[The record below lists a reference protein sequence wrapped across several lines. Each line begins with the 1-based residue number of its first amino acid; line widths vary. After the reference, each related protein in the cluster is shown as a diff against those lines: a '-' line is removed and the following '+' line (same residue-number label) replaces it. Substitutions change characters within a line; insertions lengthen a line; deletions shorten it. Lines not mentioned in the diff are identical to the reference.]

1 MVESASLGLD
11 SITPNF
17 GARAEE
23 NRKKGDAA
31 LKGTVMGNLFW
42 SSKQDRKDD
51 AIEFYKQAANCYKQS
66 KDYESAVEMY
76 IKCSNCESDEG
87 FKANYYRDAAAAIKS
102 VDTERYIK
110 FTRDA
115 IKLFQIS
122 GRTTQAC
129 SMCKD
134 CAEKLEEDYNYELAR
149 EFYEQAAGL
158 YEMEGQASYMN

>member
-1 MVESASLGLD
+1 MVQAVGV
-11 SITPNF
+11 NF
-17 GARAEE
+17 VVKAAEL
-23 NRKKGDAA
+23 RSKGDAA
-31 LKGTVMGNLFW
+31 LKGTFMGNMFW

-51 AIEFYKQAANCYKQS
+51 AIEFYKQAANCYKQN

-87 FKANYYRDAAAAIKS
+87 FKANYYRDAAAAIKT

-110 FTRDA
+110 YTRDA

-129 SMCKD
+129 SMCKE

-149 EFYEQAAGL
+149 VFY
-158 YEMEGQASYMN
+158 